1 MYRKRS
7 SRCIVGKFLL
17 MVVLFSVTA
26 PSFAAAA
33 SGDTPADFKIAF
45 IGDQALGSDARLVLN
60 LIKSE
65 GAQAVVHSGDFDYTD
80 NPAAWEGQINEILGA
95 DFPYFSCIGNHDVVK
110 WSGSDGYQ
118 QYIKDRFTRL
128 GITWDGDL
136 GVKCSFEYEG
146 IFFILVAPGT
156 MGSGHA
162 TYVADKL
169 ATDNS
174 IWTICSWHKNMRL
187 MQVGGKSDETGWGVY
202 EEARTGGAIIATG
215 HEHSYSRTY
224 LLSSM
229 MNQTVAN
236 TSDTLVITKGNSF
249 VFVSGLG
256 GNSIRPQL
264 LSGDWW
270 ASVYTSS
277 QGANYG
283 ALFGTFNVAGV
294 ENLATFYFKDIDG
307 VIADSF
313 MVLSNVESG
322 VTGVGRTAGGF
333 PPAFHLDNNYP
344 NPFNPSTTIRY
355 DLPTRSYVVLKIYNL
370 LGQGVATLVDK
381 EKPGGRYGVR
391 WDAAGVASGIYFYR
405 LQAGDFVETKKLIL
419 LR

>member
-17 MVVLFSVTA
+17 MVVLISVTA

-33 SGDTPADFKIAF
+33 PGETPADFKIAF
-45 IGDQALGSDARLVLN
+45 IGDQALGSDARSVLN

-65 GAQAVVHSGDFDYTD
+65 GAQVVVHSGDFDYTD

-136 GVKCSFEYEG
+136 GVKSSFKYEG

-162 TYVADKL
+162 TYVAGEL

-202 EEARTGGAIIATG
+202 EEARKGGAIIATG

-236 TSDTLVITKGNSF
+236 TSDTLLITKGNSF

-322 VTGVGRTAGGF
+322 VTGVGRTTGGF
-333 PPAFHLDNNYP
+333 APAFHLDNNYP
-344 NPFNPSTTIRY
+344 NPFNSSTTIRY
-355 DLPTRSYVVLKIYNL
+355 ELPSRSHVVLKIYNL
-370 LGQGVATLVDK
+370 LGQEVATLVDG
-381 EKPGGRYGVR
+381 EKSAGRYELS
-391 WDAAGVASGIYFYR
+391 WEAGGFASGMYFYQ
-405 LQAGDFVETKKLIL
+405 LQAGEVMLTEKLIL